1 MRVGDLVQTTLGWTA
16 LVVARDTQTKNG
28 QYWWRVYNC
37 TQQNFRIVLESEMEV
52 MSESR

>member
-1 MRVGDLVQTTLGWTA
+1 MKAGDLVQTTLGLMA

-37 TQQNFRIVLESEMEV
+37 AQQNFRIVLESEMVAIYE
-52 MSESR
+52 EG